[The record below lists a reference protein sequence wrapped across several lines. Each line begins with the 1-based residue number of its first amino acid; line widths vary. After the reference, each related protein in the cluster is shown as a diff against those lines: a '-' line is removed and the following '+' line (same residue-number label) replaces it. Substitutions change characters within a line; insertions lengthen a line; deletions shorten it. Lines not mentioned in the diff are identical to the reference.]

1 MTHHYY
7 KHDTEV
13 DVDDDGDTDDNM
25 NSTKFLET
33 PVKSDQLKSKTSF
46 MSSMDISFCSWS
58 AHKDPDEWY
67 AMLNR

>member
-1 MTHHYY
+1 LTHHYY

-46 MSSMDISFCSWS
+46 MSSMDISFCS
-58 AHKDPDEWY
+58 
-67 AMLNR
+67 